1 MMYFLSIFK
10 NVVFLIFFCCLMSEV
25 SQAQENKPPVVS
37 LTAAKK
43 DTAISGTNYN
53 NVILTAVATDSDGS
67 IAKVDFYSGQVL
79 VGSSTTSPF
88 TFKWI
93 KVPTGTFN
101 LTARAIDNEGSVT
114 VSNNVLVAVFNNKLP
129 EVSIMAPMNNQVYYE
144 ALQINI
150 RVKATDSDGTIKRVE
165 IYKNDVLVRSTDHAY
180 DNIYEHNLMGSE
192 PGIFVITA
200 KAIDNYDAVT
210 VSSPV
215 TIEIRPNKAP
225 VVNMISPANDSYFY
239 EPADIE
245 FEIDAMDEDGSINRI
260 NVVNLSAELND
271 DNRIIAQ
278 LQSPPYKFT
287 WKNVKA
293 GNYQIRFIVVDD
305 KERSTWK
312 EINITVVEP
321 QVPYKGLPWPIP
333 GRIEAEN
340 YDMGGE
346 GVGFHELDGF
356 GLTNY
361 YRGDRVD
368 VEQNNNGYHVAYIL
382 KGEWLVYTVNVLN
395 TGTYDFKINASNFA
409 LQSPGQK
416 FMHIEINDKDVTGPV
431 LIPDTKGWYSFQ
443 TVDVPGIFLAEGL
456 QIMKVVFDSDEI
468 NLDYVE
474 ITPSDVVTGLTS
486 KASNNSLNIY
496 PNPATDFFNLKV
508 SENISSI
515 SVLNMLGQNV
525 YSEANLTKGSEFTIG
540 NEFERGAYVLNVI
553 YASGERESFRLI
565 KVR

>member
-1 MMYFLSIFK
+1 MKYFLAIFK
-10 NVVFLIFFCCLMSEV
+10 NVVFLIFLFCVV
-25 SQAQENKPPVVS
+25 SGNCIAEENTPPVIS
-37 LTAAKK
+37 LTAVKQ
-43 DTAISGTNYN
+43 DTVISGTSYN
-53 NVILTAVATDSDGS
+53 NIIFTAVATDSDGS

-129 EVSIMAPMNNQVYYE
+129 EVSIMAPMNNQVFYE

-165 IYKNDVLVRSTDHAY
+165 IYKNDVLVRSTDHGY

-200 KAIDNYDAVT
+200 KAIDNFDAVT

-215 TIEIRPNKAP
+215 TIDIRPNKAP

-260 NVVNLSAELND
+260 NVVNLSAELY

-321 QVPYKGLPWPIP
+321 QVPYKGVPWPIP

-368 VEQNNNGYHVAYIL
+368 VEQNNDGYHVAYIL

-416 FMHIEINDKDVTGPV
+416 FMHIEINDIDVTGPV
-431 LIPDTKGWYSFQ
+431 LIPDTEGWYSFQ

-456 QIMKVVFDSDEI
+456 QIMKVVFDSDEM

-474 ITPSDVVTGLTS
+474 FIPSDVVTGLPNRS
-486 KASNNSLNIY
+486 SDNSVNIY
-496 PNPATDFFNLKV
+496 PNPAADFFNLEV
-508 SENISSI
+508 NEDISSL
-515 SVLNMLGQNV
+515 SVLNLLGQEV
-525 YSEANLTKGSEFTIG
+525 YVETDLTRGGEITIG
-540 NEFERGAYVLNVI
+540 DELDRGTYVLNVL
-553 YASGERESFRLI
+553 YTSGKRESVRLI